1 MLTECRLRACTF
13 HEAIVE
19 LRVLANQARDPV
31 AERKPREQHAM
42 ELSFDPG
49 ALAGSATP

>member
-1 MLTECRLRACTF
+1 MMAVGCGAHAARPPAMLTECRLRACTF

-31 AERKPREQHAM
+31 AKIKLLE
-42 ELSFDPG
+42 
-49 ALAGSATP
+49 